1 MKKIKT
7 YRELIV
13 WEKSISLVNQIYKV
27 SKQFPNDEN
36 FGLTSQLRRSAV
48 SVPSNIAEGYGRNSL
63 NDYIRFL
70 NISVGSL
77 YEIQTQIEIAFNLE
91 YVEKRHFEE
100 LYENTKEIE
109 RMMSSLIRKLK
120 KKELI
125 YKKNF
130 APLNL

>member
-1 MKKIKT
+1 MKT

-13 WEKSISLVNQIYKV
+13 WQKSMILVGEIYKV
-27 SKQFPNDEN
+27 SKSFPNDEN

-48 SVPSNIAEGYGRNSL
+48 SIPSNIAEGYGRNSL

-77 YEIQTQIEIAFNLE
+77 YEMQTQIEIAFNLK
-91 YVEKRHFEE
+91 YIEKNNFEE
-100 LYENTKEIE
+100 LYKNTKEIE

-120 KKELI
+120 EKR
-125 YKKNF
+125 
-130 APLNL
+130 

>member
-1 MKKIKT
+1 MKT

-13 WEKSISLVNQIYKV
+13 WEKSMTLVNQIYKV
-27 SKQFPNDEN
+27 SKQFPADEN
-36 FGLTSQLRRSAV
+36 FGLTSQLRRSAI

-77 YEIQTQIEIAFNLE
+77 YEIQTQIEIAFNLN
-91 YVEKRHFEE
+91 YVEKNHFDE

-120 KKELI
+120 EKR
-125 YKKNF
+125 
-130 APLNL
+130 

>member
-1 MKKIKT
+1 MKT

-13 WEKSISLVNQIYKV
+13 WQKSMVLVNEIYKV
-27 SKQFPNDEN
+27 SRSFPNDEN

-48 SVPSNIAEGYGRNSL
+48 SVPSNVAEGYGRNSL

-77 YEIQTQIEIAFNLE
+77 YEMKTQIEIAFNLK
-91 YVEKRHFEE
+91 YVGKSNFEE
-100 LYENTKEIE
+100 LHNNTKEIE

-120 KKELI
+120 EKR
-125 YKKNF
+125 
-130 APLNL
+130 